1 MALKEFN
8 IRLKVRADT
17 EANWNVNSSEVLLE
31 NELIIVSEIGTDK
44 VTQFKLGDGVKTYAE
59 LPFVDLGGSGADVDL
74 SGYVPTSRTVNSK
87 SLANDIV
94 LSATDIGALAVGG
107 KAVDSAKADMAT
119 VAGGLSVT
127 LPISQGGT
135 GQTTASAALSALGGV
150 PTSRKINGQSLT
162 SDITISAGNR
172 IVLSSTQPTGLSS
185 GDLWLKQ
192 L

>member
-31 NELIIVSEIGTDK
+31 NELIIVTEIGTDK

-59 LPFVDLGGSGADVDL
+59 LPFIEFGGSGGGAVE
-74 SGYVPTSRTVNSK
+74 SVNGMTGAVN
-87 SLANDIV
+87 LTAEN
-94 LSATDIGALAVGG
+94 IGALPVGG
-107 KAVDSAKADMAT
+107 KAADSTKADMAT

-135 GQTTASAALSALGGV
+135 GQTNASSALSALGGV
-150 PTSRKINGQSLT
+150 PQSRKINGQSLT

-172 IVLSSTQPTGLSS
+172 IVLSSTQPTGLSI
-185 GDLWLKQ
+185 GDIWLKQ